1 MSNDDFILAKPL
13 YGGDIAFCLIN
24 DWDVPK
30 RMILSWEYCGWE
42 VTDRVRIRDVIN
54 HTELGEFE
62 CGTDIIVPAHSAVV
76 WKATRI

>member
-1 MSNDDFILAKPL
+1 
-13 YGGDIAFCLIN
+13 
-24 DWDVPK
+24 
-30 RMILSWEYCGWE
+30 MILSWEYCGWE